1 MSSLIDQIKPALI
14 ITRREV
20 RDQFRDWRIVAPIIL
35 LTLFFPGLMNFTAGE
50 AVKFV
55 QQYGANLIAT
65 RFIPF
70 LLMIVGFFPIT
81 ISLVIALESF
91 AGESERRSIEP
102 LLSSPLTDWQLY
114 LGKLLASLIP
124 PLVGSYLGI
133 ATYLIGVY
141 NTIQWTAEPIF
152 LLQIILLTTV
162 QALVM
167 VSGAV
172 VVSTQTTSVRAAN
185 LLSSFIVIPMAL
197 LIQGEAIVMFWAEFD
212 TLWWIILGQAVIAGA
227 LIRTG
232 IAHFNRE
239 DLLGREIDSIDLL
252 LAWRTF
258 WSAFRGDARTPKEWL
273 FHEMGLT
280 LRRLLIPIVLMTI
293 LLPVGIAI
301 GQYLAIKLSLPANFM
316 NLETLT
322 RLDAGIVSGLRASGF
337 MSLSSAAY
345 IVFHNLRVML
355 LATALGIFTFGVL
368 GILILLLPMA
378 LLGFIA
384 QAASATGMDP
394 LQFLSAFTLPH
405 GLLEF
410 PAIILTGAAI
420 VRVGA
425 TLMTHTPGYSITDAF
440 VRGLADWARIML
452 VLAIPLF
459 IAASLLE
466 TFVTPYFLIQ
476 VLGQ

>member
-1 MSSLIDQIKPALI
+1 MSALIEQIKPALI

-20 RDQFRDWRIVAPIIL
+20 RDQLRDWRIVAPIII
-35 LTLFFPGLMNFTAGE
+35 LTIFFPALMNFTAGQ
-50 AVKFV
+50 AVEFV

-91 AGESERRSIEP
+91 AGEAERRSIEP
-102 LLSSPLTDWQLY
+102 LLSSPLKDWQLY
-114 LGKLLASLIP
+114 LGKLLASLVP

-141 NTIQWTAEPIF
+141 YTIHWAADTIF
-152 LLQIILLTTV
+152 LVQIICLTTV

-197 LIQGEAIVMFWAEFD
+197 LIQGEAIVMFWAEYN
-212 TLWWIILGQAVIAGA
+212 TLWIIIIGEIVIAIA
-227 LIRTG
+227 LIRAG

-239 DLLGREIDSIDLL
+239 DLLGREIDTIDLL
-252 LAWRTF
+252 QAWRTF
-258 WSAFRGDARTPKEWL
+258 WSAFKGDATDLKSWL
-273 FHEMGLT
+273 TREIPLT
-280 LRRLLIPIVLMTI
+280 LRRMLIPLAMMTI
-293 LLPVGIAI
+293 LLPIGIYI
-301 GQYLAIKLSLPANFM
+301 GQYLAIKLTVPANLL
-316 NLETLT
+316 NLTLLT
-322 RLDAGIVSGLRASGF
+322 KLDAGIVSGLRASGF
-337 MSLSSAAY
+337 MSLSSAMY

-355 LATALGIFTFGVL
+355 LATALGVFTFGVL
-368 GILILLLPMA
+368 GVLVILLPMA

-384 QAASATGMDP
+384 QTASATGIGA
-394 LQFLSAFTLPH
+394 LTFLSAFTLPH

-410 PAIILTGAAI
+410 PAMILAGAAI

-425 TLMTHTPGYSITDAF
+425 TLMTPTPGYSITDAF
-440 VRGLADWARIML
+440 VRGLADWARVMIAL
-452 VLAIPLF
+452 IIPLF

-466 TFVTPYFLIQ
+466 TFVTPYFLVR